1 MIYDFVAGSRAGQIE
16 NHKSK
21 MLIGLLQLN
30 STIGDFTANRRKL
43 LDSYEQAV
51 ARGAEFILAPELF
64 LCGYPPRD
72 LLLRADFI
80 DANLAALEETAKSV
94 GAVPLCVGFVDKN
107 SERPGR
113 ALKNSAVVLQNGK
126 IIWRTAKSL
135 LPTYDVFDEDRYFEP
150 GKKVEPFVFNGHKLG
165 ITICEDIWNDEDF
178 WPERIYRH
186 DPVRELIA
194 QGAEIILNI
203 SASPW
208 HDGKERTR
216 LEMLRRVARDEM
228 IPLAQVNLVGAN
240 DELIFDG
247 HSVALAAG
255 GEIAAMGKGF
265 EEDVFVG
272 NLDFR
277 SSRRESAQ
285 IKAANKSE
293 RTEVRCYNFPPREQ
307 QIFSA
312 LSLGIRDYV
321 RKCGFKS
328 VILGLSGG
336 IDSALVAV
344 LAADA
349 LGAENV
355 LGVAMPARYS
365 SSGSLNDAEAL
376 AKNLG
381 IRYEVLPIEPP
392 FLAVEKQLE
401 KVFAGTKPNEAEEN
415 VQSRL
420 RGVTLMALSN
430 KFGALVL
437 TTGNKSEMAVGYCTL
452 YGDMDGALAP
462 IADVFK
468 TDIYKITRW
477 VNREKIIIPQNS
489 ISKPPS
495 AELRPNQTDQDSLP
509 PYEILDAILD
519 AYVVKNLGK
528 DEIIRNGFAVATVN
542 DVVNK
547 INFSE
552 YKRRQA
558 APALKISPRAFGM
571 GRRIPVAQKF
581 RATASSWI
589 SPLP

>member
-1 MIYDFVAGSRAGQIE
+1 M
-16 NHKSK
+16 K
-21 MLIGLLQLN
+21 IGLLQLN
-30 STIGDFTANRRKL
+30 STIGDFIANRQKL
-43 LDSYEQAV
+43 MAGYDQACTL
-51 ARGAEFILAPELF
+51 GAEFVIAPELF
-64 LCGYPPRD
+64 LSGYPPRD

-80 DANLAALEETAKSV
+80 DANLAALAETAKSI
-94 GAVPLCVGFVDKN
+94 GPIPLCVGYVDEN

-113 ALKNSAVVLQNGK
+113 ALRNSAAVLQNGK
-126 IIWRTAKSL
+126 IIWRTHKSL

-150 GKKVEPFVFNGHKLG
+150 AKCATPFQFNSEGIRSKLG

-178 WPERIYRH
+178 WPERLYRR
-186 DPVRELIA
+186 DPIKELIG

-208 HDGKERTR
+208 HDGKEKTR
-216 LEMLRRVARDEM
+216 LAMLQRVARDERV
-228 IPLAQVNLVGAN
+228 PLVQVNLVGAN

-247 HSVALAAG
+247 HSAALNSR
-255 GEIAAMGKGF
+255 GEVIAFGKGF
-265 EEDVFVG
+265 EEEIFVADLG
-272 NLDFR
+272 KNSAPPAPSLSPPGGER
-277 SSRRESAQ
+277 VAESR
-285 IKAANKSE
+285 
-293 RTEVRCYNFPPREQ
+293 VRGLTFPPREQ

-321 RKCGFKS
+321 HKCGFTS
-328 VILGLSGG
+328 ALVGLSGG

-349 LGAENV
+349 LGADKV
-355 LGVAMPARYS
+355 LGVSMPARYS
-365 SSGSLNDAEAL
+365 SKGSLSDAEVL

-381 IRYEVLPIEPP
+381 IRYEILPIEPV
-392 FLAVEKQLE
+392 FQSVEKQLA

-452 YGDMDGALAP
+452 YGDMCGALAV

-468 TDIYKITRW
+468 TDVYKIARW
-477 VNREKIIIPQNS
+477 VNSDHASRAGREKITIPEAS
-489 ISKPPS
+489 LTKPPS
-495 AELRPNQTDQDSLP
+495 AELRPNQKDQDSLP
-509 PYEILDAILD
+509 DYEILDAILQ
-519 AYVVKNLGK
+519 AYVVENSGRE
-528 DEIIRNGFAVATVN
+528 EIIKRGFPAQVVN
-542 DVVNK
+542 DVINK

-558 APALKISPRAFGM
+558 APGLRVSPRAFGM
-571 GRRIPVAQKF
+571 GRRIPIAQRF
-581 RATASSWI
+581 RTKS
-589 SPLP
+589 

>member
-1 MIYDFVAGSRAGQIE
+1 L
-16 NHKSK
+16 K
-21 MLIGLLQLN
+21 IGLLQLN
-30 STIGDFTANRRKL
+30 STVGDFAANRRKL
-43 LDSYEQAV
+43 LAGYEKAV
-51 ARGAEFILAPELF
+51 ALGAEFVLAPELF

-72 LLLRADFI
+72 LLLRDDFI
-80 DANLAALEETAKSV
+80 DANLAALDETAKSV
-94 GAVPLCVGFVDKN
+94 GTIPLCVGFVDRN

-113 ALKNSAVVLQNGK
+113 ALKNSAAVLQNGK
-126 IIWRTAKSL
+126 ILWRTHKSL

-150 GKKVEPFVFNGHKLG
+150 AKKIEPFVFNGKKLG

-178 WPERIYRH
+178 WPERIYRR
-186 DPVRELIA
+186 DPVKELIA

-216 LEMLRRVARDEM
+216 LEMLRRVARDEK

-247 HSVALAAG
+247 HSVALNSK
-255 GEIAAMGKGF
+255 GEVMAIGKGF
-265 EEDVFVG
+265 EEEIFVAE
-272 NLDFR
+272 LSSEVR
-277 SSRRESAQ
+277 SQ
-285 IKAANKSE
+285 KSE
-293 RTEVRCYNFPPREQ
+293 VRKEFPPREA

-365 SSGSLNDAEAL
+365 SSGSLSDAEAL

-381 IRYEVLPIEPP
+381 IRYEVLPIEAV
-392 FLAVEKQLE
+392 FNSVEKQLE
-401 KVFAGTKPNEAEEN
+401 NIFAGTKPNEAEEN

-468 TDIYKITRW
+468 TDIYKIARW
-477 VNREKIIIPQNS
+477 VNREREITPKNS
-489 ISKPPS
+489 IVKPPS

-509 PYEILDAILD
+509 PYETLDAILD
-519 AYVVKNLGK
+519 LYVVKNFGK
-528 DEIIRNGFAVATVN
+528 SEIVARGFDTAVVN
-542 DVVNK
+542 DVINK

-571 GRRIPVAQKF
+571 GRRIPIAQRF
-581 RATASSWI
+581 R
-589 SPLP
+589 L

>member
-1 MIYDFVAGSRAGQIE
+1 MV
-16 NHKSK
+16 
-21 MLIGLLQLN
+21 IGLLQLN
-30 STIGDFTANRRKL
+30 STIGDFAANRRKL
-43 LDSYEQAV
+43 LDGYEQAV
-51 ARGAEFILAPELF
+51 ARGAEFVLAPELF

-80 DANLAALEETAKSV
+80 DANLAALEETAKNT
-94 GAVPLCVGFVDKN
+94 GAVPLCVGFVEKN

-113 ALKNSAVVLQNGK
+113 ALKNAAAVLQNGK

-150 GKKVEPFVFNGHKLG
+150 AKKVGPFIFDGHKLG

-178 WPERIYRH
+178 WPERLYRR

-216 LEMLRRVARDEM
+216 LEMLRRVARDEK
-228 IPLAQVNLVGAN
+228 ISLAQVNLAGAN

-247 HSVALAAG
+247 HSVALDSR
-255 GEIAAMGKGF
+255 GEVIAMGKGF
-265 EEDVFVG
+265 EEEVLMADLSPEVG
-272 NLDFR
+272 
-277 SSRRESAQ
+277 SR
-285 IKAANKSE
+285 KP
-293 RTEVRCYNFPPREQ
+293 EVGSKFPPREQ

-349 LGAENV
+349 LGPENV
-355 LGVAMPARYS
+355 FGVAMPARYS

-401 KVFAGTKPNEAEEN
+401 NVFAGTKPNEAEEN

-468 TDIYKITRW
+468 TDIYKIARW
-477 VNREKIIIPQNS
+477 VNRGREIIPQNS
-489 ISKPPS
+489 IAKPPS

-528 DEIIRNGFAVATVN
+528 DEIIRNGFAAVTVN

-558 APALKISPRAFGM
+558 APALKISPRAFGI

-581 RATASSWI
+581 RATASF
-589 SPLP
+589 